1 MVLTAF
7 FNFVTFEAMG
17 QIRFNRHYLP
27 NGLCILH
34 HYDASTPFVVVNLLY
49 KVGSKD
55 ENPEKT
61 GFAHLFEHLMF
72 EGTKQVPYFD
82 GPLQEAGGENN
93 AFTNNDYT
101 NYYDMVPAVNAE
113 IPFWLE
119 ADRMQHL
126 NINPVSLELQK
137 KVVVEE
143 FKETILNQPYGD
155 AYHLLRE
162 MVYQQ
167 HPYRWPAIG
176 KDLNHIASARLE
188 DVASFFNYYYAPN
201 NVILVVAGNIRE
213 KKAIKLSEKWFA
225 EIAANPDLQQKSYQ
239 EAPQCGARRQTVYAD
254 VPHDAIYLAFQMPG
268 RLEEGYYAA
277 DVLTDIL
284 ASGNT
289 SMLYQALIKEKGIF
303 TEIDA
308 YISGSNETG
317 MMVIEGKLSE
327 NHSVEEG
334 EAAIWEILNRLSDTP
349 IHAADLKKVKNMMI
363 TYMNFSDASLL
374 NRAIS
379 LAYYEMLGDAALINE
394 EEKKYTSVRPDGI
407 RNFCRSFIQPEMSNT
422 LLYLREKH

>member
-1 MVLTAF
+1 
-7 FNFVTFEAMG
+7 MG
-17 QIRFNRHYLP
+17 QICFTKNHLQ

-34 HYDASTPFVVVNLLY
+34 HYDPSTPFVVVNLLY

-55 ENPEKT
+55 ENPKKT

-72 EGTKQVPYFD
+72 EGTPQVPYFD

-101 NYYDMVPAVNAE
+101 NYYDIVPAVNAE

-126 NINPVSLELQK
+126 HINQDSLELQK

-143 FKETILNQPYGD
+143 FKETIHNQPYGD

-162 MVYQQ
+162 MVYHQ
-167 HPYRWPAIG
+167 HPYRWPVIG
-176 KDLNHIASARLE
+176 RELNHIASARLE
-188 DVASFFNYYYAPN
+188 DVSSFFNYYYVPN

-213 KKAIKLSEKWFA
+213 KKVMKLSEKWFA
-225 EIAANPDLQQKSYQ
+225 GIAANPDLRHTSYQ
-239 EAPQCGARRQTVYAD
+239 EAPQLEPRRQTVYRD

-284 ASGNT
+284 AAGNT
-289 SMLYQALIKEKGIF
+289 SMFYQALIKEQGIF
-303 TEIDA
+303 SEIDA

-317 MMVIEGKLSE
+317 MLVIEGKLSE
-327 NHSVEEG
+327 NKSAEEG
-334 EAAIWEILNRLSDTP
+334 EDAIWKILKKLSDSP
-349 IHAADLKKVKNMMI
+349 IRAADLKKVKNKMI
-363 TYMNFSDASLL
+363 TYLNFSNASLL

-379 LAYYEMLGDAALINE
+379 LAYYEMLGDTALINE
-394 EEKKYTSVRPDGI
+394 EERKYSAVRPGDI
-407 RNFCRSFIQPEMSNT
+407 QDFCKRFIQPEQSNT
-422 LLYLREKH
+422 LFYLREQN

>member
-1 MVLTAF
+1 
-7 FNFVTFEAMG
+7 MG
-17 QIRFNRHYLP
+17 QIRFNRHYFR
-27 NGLCILH
+27 NGLCVLH
-34 HYDASTPFVVVNLLY
+34 HYDPNTPFVVVNLLY
-49 KVGSKD
+49 KVGSRD
-55 ENPEKT
+55 ENPKKT

-72 EGTKQVPYFD
+72 EGTSQVPYFD

-101 NYYDMVPAVNAE
+101 NYYDMVPSMNAE

-143 FKETILNQPYGD
+143 FKETIQNQPYGN

-176 KDLNHIASARLE
+176 KEPDHIRDASLE
-188 DVASFFNYYYAPN
+188 DVDSFFHYYYVPN
-201 NVILVVAGNIRE
+201 NTVLVIAGNIRE
-213 KKAIKLSEKWFA
+213 KKAMKLSEKWFGG
-225 EIAANPDLQQKSYQ
+225 IAPNPALEHASFQ
-239 EAPQCGARRQTVYAD
+239 EPPQYEARKQAVHGD
-254 VPHDAIYLAFQMPG
+254 VPHDTIYLAFQMPG
-268 RLEEGYYAA
+268 RLEDGYYAA

-284 ASGNT
+284 SAGNT
-289 SMLYQALIKEKGIF
+289 SIFYQTLIREKGIF

-317 MMVIEGKLSE
+317 MLIVEGKVSE
-327 NHSVEEG
+327 NHNIEEG
-334 EAAIWEILNRLSDTP
+334 ESAIWEILNRLS
-349 IHAADLKKVKNMMI
+349 AESVRASDLKKVKNKMI

-394 EEKKYTSVRPDGI
+394 EERKYFAVRPDDI
-407 RNFCRSFIQPEMSNT
+407 LNFCKTYIQPDKSNT
-422 LLYLREKH
+422 LLYLREQH